1 MSKRKEKFEDDGRVI
16 ANMNVD
22 GMPWHGGFSRR
33 DTGEDSP
40 SDEQVEHNRAE
51 MSKLSK
57 KQTLYMVLG
66 VLGAALAV
74 AAIVAVVYLL
84 FILFAQFVWFK

>member
-33 DTGEDSP
+33 DTGEESP

-74 AAIVAVVYLL
+74 AAV
-84 FILFAQFVWFK
+84 FILIYFLLILFCRFVWFK

>member
-33 DTGEDSP
+33 NSAEESL

-74 AAIVAVVYLL
+74 AAIFAIGYLL
-84 FILFAQFVWFK
+84 FILFAQFVWFR